1 MKTLQSTFFLTLL
14 LCTALS
20 AQPKSLKAVRTSIPP
35 VIDGYGN
42 DEVWQTAQTASNFV
56 QREPVDNAPES
67 ERTEFK
73 ILYDDTYI
81 YVYAMMYDSQP
92 DSIVSRLARRDDI
105 PESDWF
111 GIGFDSYYD
120 RQTAFV
126 FIVLASGS
134 RSDNLTYND
143 GRDEDYS
150 WDPVWVSETKIL
162 ENGWSTEFRIPLSQ
176 IRFTEGNDRW
186 GMNVAR
192 RISRKQEETN
202 WNLMS
207 KQQDGVVSQFGTMTG
222 MSDITFSNAVELL
235 PYAVGSSEHYPQTAS
250 RVKVEKLR
258 PNAGLD
264 LKYSVTSNFT
274 LDATF
279 NPDFAQVEADP
290 AVLNLTTFE
299 TFYPEKRPFFIE
311 GTQILRFVTF
321 GGDFGPGLFYSRR
334 IGRPISVRPPEEK
347 SIIVDEPRTSTI
359 LGAAKFS
366 GKTEGGTSIGV
377 LTALTEEEE
386 FSFRD
391 SLGRTRSMRAE
402 PSASY
407 NLFRVKQDFWGN
419 SNIGAIVTGTSR
431 TGSVPA
437 YTAGTDWDVKLDSNK
452 YRVNGFL
459 AVSHSTKYID
469 KFFRVR
475 SQPFLQQ
482 GSAGKLNVGKVSGA
496 WTYGAGFDFTSRKY
510 YINDIGF
517 FRSPNDYGV
526 VVNGGY
532 RNFSPGDIFRTY
544 NFGGN
549 IHWRWNY
556 DKMTL
561 FREFSANA
569 FGQFLNY
576 WSVSGNTSLS
586 LGGQDPYEPRG
597 YGVYNAPS
605 SFFIRGEIE
614 SDNRKMIIVN
624 AEHNYRVFDGGGAAT
639 NTEGSVRI
647 RPTTSM
653 EYEVSLEYGS
663 ERKLDRFV
671 STVVDS
677 VISFAAVNPAAVFGK
692 RDVDGFDFTVRGTIL
707 FTHDLSLQVY
717 NQFFWAK
724 SRFDSTS
731 YALLNPSRGLTPYSF
746 AVNRDFNTT
755 SLQTNVV
762 LRWEYREGSTFY
774 FVWSHGRS
782 FFQNGG
788 YTTDLNT
795 NLDNTFLRTS
805 PDNVYVV
812 KVSYWMSL

>member
-1 MKTLQSTFFLTLL
+1 MKKIYTVIAVAL
-14 LCTALS
+14 LCTGIA
-20 AQPKSLKAVRTSIPP
+20 AQPKSLNAVRTAVPP
-35 VIDGYGN
+35 VIDGFGN
-42 DEVWQTAQTASNFV
+42 DAAWQSANTASGFV
-56 QREPVDNAPES
+56 QREPVENAPET

-73 ILYDDTYI
+73 ILYDDKNI

-111 GIGFDSYYD
+111 GIGFDSYHD

-126 FIVLASGS
+126 FIVLPSGS
-134 RSDNLTYND
+134 RSDELMYND

-150 WDPVWVSETKIL
+150 WDPVWETSTQIL
-162 ENGWSTEFRIPLSQ
+162 PNGWSAEMKIPLSQ
-176 IRFTEGNDRW
+176 IRFTEGNEVW
-186 GMNVAR
+186 GMNAAR

-207 KQQDGVVSQFGTMTG
+207 KQKDGFVSQFGTMNG
-222 MSDITFSNAVELL
+222 VADIKSVPAAEVL
-235 PYAVGSSEHYPQTAS
+235 PYAVGSSEHYPRTGE
-250 RVKVEKLR
+250 RVKIEQLR
-258 PNAGLD
+258 PSAGVD
-264 LKYSVTSNFT
+264 LKYGVTSNFT

-290 AVLNLTTFE
+290 AVLNLSSFE

-334 IGRPISVRPPEEK
+334 IGRPIAVHPPEAKALITE
-347 SIIVDEPRTSTI
+347 EPRTATI

-377 LTALTEEEE
+377 LTALTDEEE
-386 FSFRD
+386 FSYRD
-391 SLGRTRSMRAE
+391 SLGRITSLRAE

-407 NLFRVKQDFWGN
+407 NLFRVKQDFWEN
-419 SNIGAIVTGTSR
+419 SNVGAIVTGTSR
-431 TGSVPA
+431 TGSTPA
-437 YTAGTDWDVKLDSNK
+437 YTVGTDWDVKFDSSK

-459 AVSHSTKYID
+459 AVSHTRTFINKH
-469 KFFRVR
+469 FQVP
-475 SQPFLQQ
+475 SQPFMQQ
-482 GSAGKLNVGKVSGA
+482 GSAGKLNVAKVSGE
-496 WTYGAGFDFTSRKY
+496 WTYGGGFDFTSRKY

-526 VVNGGY
+526 GINGGY
-532 RNFSPGDIFRTY
+532 RNYTPGEIFRSYT
-544 NFGGN
+544 FGGN

-556 DKMTL
+556 DRMTL

-569 FGQFLNY
+569 FAQFLNY
-576 WSVSGNTSLS
+576 WSISGNTSYS

-597 YGVYNAPS
+597 YGVYNVPA

-614 SDNRKMIIVN
+614 SDTRKMVIV
-624 AEHNYRVFDGGGAAT
+624 ETEYNYRTYANGGFASNAAG
-639 NTEGSVRI
+639 EVI
-647 RPTTSM
+647 VRPTPAM
-653 EYEVSLEYGS
+653 EYQFSVGYAM
-663 ERKLDRFV
+663 ERDLDRYV
-671 STVVDS
+671 RRYTDTL
-677 VISFAAVNPAAVFGK
+677 ISFAAVTPVPLYGS
-692 RDVDGFDFTVRGTIL
+692 RDVDGTDFTLRSSIL
-707 FTHDLSLQVY
+707 FSHDLSLQIY
-717 NQFFWAK
+717 NQFYWEK
-724 SRFDSTS
+724 RNFDTAT
-731 YALLNPSRGLTPYSF
+731 YALLDPARKLIPYPYGKTEGLSR
-746 AVNRDFNTT
+746 T

-788 YTTDLNT
+788 YDTGLGT
-795 NLDNTFLRTS
+795 NLENTFLRSS
-805 PDNVYVV
+805 PDNVYAI

>member
-1 MKTLQSTFFLTLL
+1 MRTLVAIISIAV
-14 LCTALS
+14 LCTVGTS
-20 AQPKSLKAVRTSIPP
+20 QPKSFKAVRTAVPP
-35 VIDGYGN
+35 VIDGFGN
-42 DEVWQTAQTASNFV
+42 DAVWQSANTASNFV
-56 QREPVDNAPES
+56 QREPVDNAPET
-67 ERTEFK
+67 ERTEFRV
-73 ILYDDTYI
+73 LFDDDNI
-81 YVYAMMYDSQP
+81 YLYAMMYDSQP
-92 DSIVSRLARRDDI
+92 DSIVSRLARRDYV
-105 PESDWF
+105 PQSDWF
-111 GIGFDSYYD
+111 AVAFDSYYD
-120 RQTAFV
+120 RQTAFIFV
-126 FIVLASGS
+126 VLPSGS
-134 RSDNLTYND
+134 KTDLLEYND
-143 GRDEDYS
+143 GRDEDES
-150 WDPVWVSETKIL
+150 WDPVWEPVTQIL
-162 ENGWSTEFRIPLSQ
+162 ENGWSVEMRVPLSQ
-176 IRFTEGNDRW
+176 IRFTEGNDTW
-186 GMNVAR
+186 GINVIR
-192 RISRKQEETN
+192 KISRKQEETN
-202 WNLMS
+202 WNLIS
-207 KQQDGVVSQFGTMTG
+207 KQKDGYVSQFGTMSG
-222 MSDITFSNAVELL
+222 MADIKSAATAEVL
-235 PYAVGSSEHYPQTAS
+235 PYAVGSSEHYPRTDG
-250 RVKVEKLR
+250 RVKIERLR
-258 PNAGLD
+258 PDAGVD
-264 LKYSVTSNFT
+264 LKFGVSSNFT
-274 LDATF
+274 LDATI

-290 AVLNLTTFE
+290 AVLNLSTFE

-391 SLGRTRSMRAE
+391 SLGRTRSLRAE

-419 SNIGAIVTGTSR
+419 SNVGAIVTGTAR
-431 TGSVPA
+431 DGSVPA
-437 YTAGTDWDVKLDSNK
+437 YTAGTDWDVKLDSSK

-482 GSAGKLNVGKVSGA
+482 GSAGKVNFGRVSGE

-526 VVNGGY
+526 GVNGGY
-532 RNFSPGDIFRTY
+532 RNFTPGDLFRSY

-576 WSVSGNTSLS
+576 WSVSGNTSFS

-597 YGVYNAPS
+597 YGAYNVPS

-624 AEHNYRVFDGGGAAT
+624 AEHNYRVFNGGGAVT

-663 ERKLDRFV
+663 ERKLDRFAG
-671 STVVDS
+671 TVVDTT
-677 VISFAAVNPAAVFGK
+677 VLFAAVNPAAVFGK

-724 SRFDSTS
+724 QRFDTVSF
-731 YALLNPSRGLTPYSF
+731 ALLNPSRGFTPYAYSD
-746 AVNRDFNTT
+746 NRDFNTT
-755 SLQTNVV
+755 SLQTNIV

-788 YTTDLNT
+788 YETGIGT